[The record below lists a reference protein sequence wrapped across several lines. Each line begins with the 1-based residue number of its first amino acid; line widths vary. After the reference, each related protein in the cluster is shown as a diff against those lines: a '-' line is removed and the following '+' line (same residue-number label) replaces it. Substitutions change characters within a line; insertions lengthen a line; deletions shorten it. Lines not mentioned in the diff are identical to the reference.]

1 MLSIITLL
9 ITTTLVIATVGYS
22 TNTAAYYNLRGSP
35 RQQADNKLLLELLHT
50 HTDSVHSSPLLSA
63 RKTNEIVNLIEYQSD
78 VKYTVSLRV
87 FLFGRS
93 ILLND
98 KEKSTFE
105 LAALKFI
112 GGADHDI
119 ALKSIGN
126 IVFTD
131 QKLTWSRLVGAGLQ
145 VSFQGDATVPYKI
158 TQDAI
163 TREIQDL
170 FESEAEAFQALFDQL
185 LKNEESKYEPEPTV
199 VLSLESIRVPL
210 GIASA
215 IAGCVTLLFIVIL
228 SMCYTKK
235 KKDDEDTKN
244 LSKSSIEDDEEKVAN
259 PIPPQNSFPVQQIN
273 NTRTSFVDSDEDLTY
288 DDDFDVNLNPDS
300 QVKTEPK
307 DASALFECNQSAI
320 LADIENNTDS
330 DLSSDEEVGEI
341 IEDHTHYEYSP
352 IQKGGKLTLEELDAF
367 DDAVRRCEC

>member
-1 MLSIITLL
+1 MLITLL
-9 ITTTLVIATVGYS
+9 ITTTLVIATVGCS
-22 TNTAAYYNLRGSP
+22 TETAAYYNLRGSP
-35 RQQADNKLLLELLHT
+35 HQQADIKMLELLHT
-50 HTDSVHSSPLLSA
+50 HIDLHSSPLLSA

-78 VKYTVSLRV
+78 VEYTVSLRV
-87 FLFGRS
+87 SLLGRS

-98 KEKSTFE
+98 KEKSIFE

-112 GGADHDI
+112 ASVDHDI

-170 FESEAEAFQALFDQL
+170 FELEAAESFQASFNQL
-185 LKNEESKYEPEPTV
+185 LKNEESKDKPEPTV
-199 VLSLESIRVPL
+199 VLSLEPIRVPL

-215 IAGCVTLLFIVIL
+215 IAGCLTLLFIIFL

-235 KKDDEDTKN
+235 TEEDEDTKN
-244 LSKSSIEDDEEKVAN
+244 LSKTSIVEDEDKLAS
-259 PIPPQNSFPVQQIN
+259 PIPPQSSFPVQQIN

-288 DDDFDVNLNPDS
+288 DDDFDVNLNSDS
-300 QVKTEPK
+300 QVKAEPK

-320 LADIENNTDS
+320 LADIKNNTDS

>member
-1 MLSIITLL
+1 MLLITLL
-9 ITTTLVIATVGYS
+9 ITTTLAIAAVGCS
-22 TNTAAYYNLRGSP
+22 TDTAAYYNLRTSP
-35 RQQADNKLLLELLHT
+35 RQQADIKLLESLHI

-63 RKTNEIVNLIEYQSD
+63 RKTNEIVNLIEYQSN
-78 VKYTVSLRV
+78 VEYTVSLRV
-87 FLFGRS
+87 FLLGRS

-112 GGADHDI
+112 SSADYDI
-119 ALKSIGN
+119 AIKSIGN
-126 IVFTD
+126 IVFIE

-163 TREIQDL
+163 TQEIQGL
-170 FESEAEAFQALFDQL
+170 FELEAESFQALFDQL

-215 IAGCVTLLFIVIL
+215 IAGCVTLLFIIIL

-235 KKDDEDTKN
+235 KEDDGDTKN
-244 LSKSSIEDDEEKVAN
+244 LSKTSIVDEDKVAS

-288 DDDFDVNLNPDS
+288 DDDFDVNLNSNS
-300 QVKTEPK
+300 QVKAEPK

>member
-1 MLSIITLL
+1 MISITLL
-9 ITTTLVIATVGYS
+9 ITTTLAIAAVVCS
-22 TNTAAYYNLRGSP
+22 TSTSSSYNLRGSP
-35 RQQADNKLLLELLHT
+35 RQQELLESLHI

-78 VKYTVSLRV
+78 VEYTVSLRV
-87 FLFGRS
+87 SLLGRS

-112 GGADHDI
+112 ADSDYDI
-119 ALKSIGN
+119 AIKSVGN

-145 VSFQGDATVPYKI
+145 VSFQGDATVSYKI

-170 FESEAEAFQALFDQL
+170 FELEAEAFQALFDQL
-185 LKNEESKYEPEPTV
+185 LKNEEAKDEPEPTV
-199 VLSLESIRVPL
+199 VLSLEPIRVPL

-215 IAGCVTLLFIVIL
+215 IAGCVTLLFIIIL

-235 KKDDEDTKN
+235 TEEDEDTKN
-244 LSKSSIEDDEEKVAN
+244 LSKTSIAVEDEDKVAS
-259 PIPPQNSFPVQQIN
+259 PIPPQSSFPVQQIN

-300 QVKTEPK
+300 QVIAEPK